1 MLRWQPLV
9 VFQND
14 GKPSRPGGP
23 TSGGKGKAQGAQKR
37 KTGVAPKPL
46 GGVSAVTQGDL
57 NARNPNVQMGFDIEA
72 GVSFS
77 MSNYFVGDEWAP
89 QSWGPAQI
97 ADLQEAMVAAG
108 LLSGDYNA
116 GVWMDESA
124 NAFKKLL
131 AQANRMGTGYEDAL
145 VALASSNTKN
155 LRGSGG
161 GGGRAPFQARLSN
174 PDDLKEVFKQS
185 AYNLLGGKGF
195 VDEGQLD
202 TMVKAYQEHEVRA
215 QRAAYGGG
223 TVVEQPSAQTFA
235 KEQIEEIDPAG
246 AEATRFAGY
255 TSVLERLIGGG

>member
-1 MLRWQPLV
+1 MADR
-9 VFQND
+9 
-14 GKPSRPGGP
+14 PSRPGGSG
-23 TSGGKGKAQGAQKR
+23 SGGKGKAQGAQRR
-37 KTGVAPKPL
+37 KTGNAPKPL
-46 GGVSAVTQGDL
+46 GGVSAVTQGGLDY
-57 NARNPNVQMGFDIEA
+57 RNPNMQVGYDIEA

-89 QSWGPAQI
+89 QGWGPAQI

-131 AQANRMGTGYEDAL
+131 AHANRSGVGYEEAL
-145 VALASSNTKN
+145 MQLASSNTKN
-155 LRGSGG
+155 LRGSG

-185 AYNLLGGKGF
+185 AYNLLGGQGF

-202 TMVKAYQEHEVRA
+202 TMVKAYQEHEVKA

-223 TVVEQPSAQTFA
+223 TVVDPPSAQTFA